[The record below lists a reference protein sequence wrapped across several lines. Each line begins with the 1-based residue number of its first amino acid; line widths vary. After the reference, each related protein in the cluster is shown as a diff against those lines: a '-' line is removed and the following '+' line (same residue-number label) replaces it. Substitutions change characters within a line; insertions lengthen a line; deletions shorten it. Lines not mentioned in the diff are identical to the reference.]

1 MSVKD
6 DSQLPLVILDRDGV
20 INKESAEFVKN
31 PDEWIPIEGSLEA
44 IARICRAG
52 YAVAIITNQSGIARR
67 LFTTADLNDIHIK
80 MLQQLKDLGGDIEAI
95 LFCPHGPDDGCQC
108 RKPKPGLFEEL
119 VNRMSVRLDNV
130 YAVGDSERDLI
141 AAHAAGAKPVLVTT
155 GNGKKTREDI
165 AGYKSRWVEN
175 LPVFENL
182 AAFADYL
189 LKPAE

>member
-1 MSVKD
+1 MSRKD
-6 DSQLPLVILDRDGV
+6 DAQWPLVILDRDGV
-20 INKESAEFVKN
+20 INKESANFIKN

-52 YAVAIITNQSGIARR
+52 YSVVIITNQSGIARR

-108 RKPKPGLFEEL
+108 RKPNPGLFKDL
-119 VNRMSVRLDNV
+119 VHRMAVRLDGV

-155 GNGKKTREDI
+155 GKGKKTYKDI
-165 AGYKSRWVEN
+165 ARYKSRWVEN
-175 LPVFENL
+175 LPVFDNL
-182 AAFADYL
+182 AAFADFL
-189 LKPAE
+189 LKPAD

>member
-1 MSVKD
+1 MSRKD
-6 DSQLPLVILDRDGV
+6 DAQRPLVILDRDGV
-20 INKESAEFVKN
+20 INKESADFIKN
-31 PDEWIPIEGSLEA
+31 PGEWAPIEGSLEA

-52 YAVAIITNQSGIARR
+52 YSVVIITNQSGIARR

-108 RKPKPGLFEEL
+108 RKPNPGLFKDL
-119 VNRMSVRLDNV
+119 VHRMAVRLDGV

-155 GNGKKTREDI
+155 GNGKKTYKDI

-175 LPVFENL
+175 LPVFDNL
-182 AAFADYL
+182 AAFADFL
-189 LKPAE
+189 LKPAD

>member
-1 MSVKD
+1 MSKKD
-6 DSQLPLVILDRDGV
+6 DGQHPLVILDRDGV
-20 INKESAEFVKN
+20 INRESAEFIKT
-31 PDEWIPIEGSLEA
+31 PDEWIPIKGSLEA

-108 RKPKPGLFEEL
+108 RKPKPGLYEEL
-119 VNRMSVRLDNV
+119 IERMSVRLDNV

-141 AAHAAGAKPVLVTT
+141 AAHAAGAIPVLVKT
-155 GNGKKTREDI
+155 GNGKKTLEDI
-165 AGYKSRWVEN
+165 AGYKSKLVKN
-175 LPVFENL
+175 LPVFDDL
-182 AAFADYL
+182 AAFADFL
-189 LKPAE
+189 LKPAD

>member
-1 MSVKD
+1 MSLKD
-6 DSQLPLVILDRDGV
+6 DSQRPLVILDRDGV
-20 INKESAEFVKN
+20 INKDSAEFVKN
-31 PDEWIPIEGSLEA
+31 PDEWIPIKGSLEA
-44 IARICRAG
+44 IARMCRAG

-67 LFTTADLNDIHIK
+67 LFNTADLNDIHIK

-108 RKPKPGLFEEL
+108 RKPKPGLFEDL
-119 VNRMSVRLDNV
+119 VKRMSVRLDNV

-155 GNGKKTREDI
+155 GNGKKTLEDI
-165 AGYKSRWVEN
+165 ASYKSRWVEN

-182 AAFADYL
+182 EAFADFL
-189 LKPAE
+189 LKPSE

>member
-6 DSQLPLVILDRDGV
+6 DSQQPLVILDRDGV
-20 INKESAEFVKN
+20 INKDSDEFVKN

-44 IARICRAG
+44 IARISRAG

-67 LFTTADLNDIHIK
+67 LFNTTDLNDIHIK

-108 RKPKPGLFEEL
+108 RKPKPGLFEDL

-155 GNGKKTREDI
+155 GNGKKTLEDI

-182 AAFADYL
+182 EAFANFL
-189 LKPAE
+189 LKPTD